1 MTKSDLINDM
11 NFRNKCCA
19 YGLDWQS
26 FNVYENIIILNTPK
40 KDVFVLLDE
49 HYNTI
54 GIPKIEHFSPA
65 RTIEEYATGY
75 KELYDYVNQEEKFV
89 FPYPFQNF
97 SLKQIV
103 ELANRVY
110 IREANHGHSSD
121 MIVNGEIVSD
131 EHDSIYIS
139 LLSYVKFLG
148 QQIEQYFM
156 NLYQMKM
163 IGFEYPNVYQ
173 YISSLM
179 SNIDECIN
187 VSIKKGNRPFPINII
202 EYLGQNRNNIEK
214 YDRELYSVI
223 DLLLKQKGLKIKDGF
238 EHYKELETI
247 EKDTTDLSAISKKL
261 LKILEVSNEEV
272 ELRYQESNK
281 TSEIKR
287 VNLQS
292 WLSESITKD
301 KPPVLTKS
309 KNKNLN

>member
-19 YGLDWQS
+19 YGLDWEDFYVLDDIIVLNS
-26 FNVYENIIILNTPK
+26 PKENIL
-40 KDVFVLLDE
+40 VLLDD

-54 GIPKIEHFSPA
+54 NIYDKNNDISKLVPA
-65 RTIEEYATGY
+65 EKRIKEIKESYETIYA
-75 KELYDYVNQEEKFV
+75 KL
-89 FPYPFQNF
+89 PYPFQNF

-110 IREANHGHSSD
+110 IHETNHGNSSD

-139 LLSYVKFLG
+139 LLSYIKFLG

-163 IGFEYPNVYQ
+163 MGFEYPDVYQ
-173 YISSLM
+173 YISNLM

-187 VSIKKGNRPFPINII
+187 ANIKKGNRPLPINII
-202 EYLGQNRNNIEK
+202 QYLGQDRNNIEK
-214 YDRELYSVI
+214 YNHELYSVI
-223 DLLLKQKGLKIKDGF
+223 DLLLKQKGVKIKGGF
-238 EHYKELETI
+238 EHYKEFEMA
-247 EKDTTDLSAISKKL
+247 EKDITDLSAISKKL
-261 LKILEVSNEEV
+261 LKILEVSDEEV

-281 TSEIKR
+281 TFEIKKI
-287 VNLQS
+287 NLQL
-292 WLSESITKD
+292 WLSESINKD
-301 KPPVLTKS
+301 KPQALTKS
-309 KNKNLN
+309 KKIIH